1 LHFKVYLM
9 ILKKQL
15 HYREAIWM
23 LAKTDLKMRYQGSW
37 LGAIWV
43 FLKPFCL
50 FLIMNFVFS
59 HLFFKDNPTY
69 SIRLLVG
76 LILWFFF
83 AEATTVGMNS
93 LLSKADILKKIYI
106 PKWIIIISAT
116 VHSALAFGFNLI
128 ILFLFLFS
136 YNIFPDLLHLSLF
149 FVYVFLIYG
158 ISLIFSF
165 FAAPLIV
172 RFRDLNQ
179 IWEVLLQVL
188 FYASPIIYPITAV
201 PPKVQSMLYF
211 NPMTLLIEH
220 SRVVLIDN
228 GIARF
233 DHLLIF
239 VAIFIPVIFLSLW
252 YLRSASKNLIENM

>member
-1 LHFKVYLM
+1 M
-9 ILKKQL
+9 NLKKQL
-15 HYREAIWM
+15 HYRETIWM

-37 LGAIWV
+37 LGAVWV

-50 FLIMNFVFS
+50 FLILNFVFS
-59 HLFFKDNPTY
+59 SLFFKDNPTY
-69 SIRLLVG
+69 TIRLLVG

-93 LLSKADILKKIYI
+93 LLSKSDILKKIYI
-106 PKWIIIISAT
+106 PKWLIIISAT
-116 VHSALAFGFNLI
+116 VHSGLAFCFNLV
-128 ILFLFLFS
+128 ILFLFLFG
-136 YNIFPDLLHLSLF
+136 YQIFPDLKHLSMFL
-149 FVYVFLIYG
+149 VYVFLIYG
-158 ISLIFSF
+158 ISLTFSF
-165 FAAPLIV
+165 VAAPLIV

-201 PPKVQSMLYF
+201 PPKVQTLLYI

-220 SRVVLIDN
+220 SKVALID
-228 GIARF
+228 GAVARI

-239 VAIFIPVIFLSLW
+239 IAIFIPCFFGSLW
-252 YLRSASKNLIENM
+252 YLRFASKNLIENM

>member
-1 LHFKVYLM
+1 M
-9 ILKKQL
+9 NLKKQL
-15 HYREAIWM
+15 HYRETIWM

-50 FLIMNFVFS
+50 FLILNFVFS
-59 HLFFKDNPTY
+59 NLFFKHNPTY
-69 SIRLLVG
+69 TIRLLVG

-83 AEATTVGMNS
+83 AESTTVGMNS
-93 LLSKADILKKIYI
+93 LLSKMDILKKIYI

-116 VHSALAFGFNLI
+116 VHSALAFCFNLV
-128 ILFLFLFS
+128 ILFLFLIA
-136 YNIFPDLLHLSLF
+136 YHIFPNVLHLFLF
-149 FVYVFLIYG
+149 LVYILLIYG
-158 ISLIFSF
+158 ISLTYSF

-201 PPKVQSMLYF
+201 PPNVQTLLYI

-220 SRVVLIDN
+220 SKVVLIDN

-239 VAIFIPVIFLSLW
+239 IAIFIPCFLGSLW
-252 YLRSASKNLIENM
+252 YLKSASKNLIENM

>member
-1 LHFKVYLM
+1 M

-50 FLIMNFVFS
+50 FLVLNFVFS
-59 HLFFKDNPTY
+59 NLFYKNNPTY
-69 SIRLLVG
+69 TIRLLVG

-93 LLSKADILKKIYI
+93 LLSKSDILKKIYI

-116 VHSALAFGFNLI
+116 VHSALAFCFNLV
-128 ILFLFLFS
+128 ILFLFLFA
-136 YNIFPDLLHLSLF
+136 YHIFPSILHLCMFLI
-149 FVYVFLIYG
+149 YILLIYG
-158 ISLIFSF
+158 ISLTYSF

-179 IWEVLLQVL
+179 IWEVLLQIM
-188 FYASPIIYPITAV
+188 FYGSPIIYPMSAV
-201 PPKVQSMLYF
+201 PPHVQTMLYI

-220 SRVVLIDN
+220 SKVVLIDS

-239 VAIFIPVIFLSLW
+239 IAIFIPCFFGSLW
-252 YLRSASKNLIENM
+252 YLKSASKNLIENM

>member
-1 LHFKVYLM
+1 
-9 ILKKQL
+9 
-15 HYREAIWM
+15 M

-50 FLIMNFVFS
+50 FLVLNFVFS
-59 HLFFKDNPTY
+59 NLFFKDNPTY
-69 SIRLLVG
+69 TIRLLVG

-93 LLSKADILKKIYI
+93 LLSKSEILKKIYV

-128 ILFLFLFS
+128 ILFIFLFA
-136 YNIFPDLLHLSLF
+136 YNIFPNLLHIAMF
-149 FVYVFLIYG
+149 TVYVFLIYG
-158 ISLIFSF
+158 ISLSFSF
-165 FAAPLIV
+165 LAAPLIV

-201 PPKVQSMLYF
+201 PLKVQTLLYI

-220 SRVVLIDN
+220 SKVVLIDN
-228 GIARF
+228 GIARL

-239 VAIFIPVIFLSLW
+239 IAIFVPFLLGCLW
-252 YLRSASKNLIENM
+252 YLKFASKNLIENI

>member
-1 LHFKVYLM
+1 
-9 ILKKQL
+9 
-15 HYREAIWM
+15 
-23 LAKTDLKMRYQGSW
+23 MRYQGSW

-50 FLIMNFVFS
+50 FLVLNFVFS
-59 HLFFKDNPTY
+59 NLFFKHNQTY
-69 SIRLLVG
+69 TIRLLVG

-83 AEATTVGMNS
+83 AESTTVGMNS
-93 LLSKADILKKIYI
+93 LLSKMDILKKIYI

-116 VHSALAFGFNLI
+116 VHSALAFCFNLV
-128 ILFLFLFS
+128 ILFLFLFA
-136 YNIFPDLLHLSLF
+136 YHIYPNVLHLLLF
-149 FVYVFLIYG
+149 FVYILLIYG
-158 ISLIFSF
+158 ISLTYSF

-201 PPKVQSMLYF
+201 PPNVQTLLYI

-220 SRVVLIDN
+220 SKVVLIDN

-239 VAIFIPVIFLSLW
+239 IAIFIPCFLGSLW
-252 YLRSASKNLIENM
+252 YLKSASKNLIENM